1 MEVCIKTLVIFLNEE
16 EAPREEGGNKI
27 LFTNAHKGKTKQ
39 IKFHLRKGSFLP
51 NKCMSNQIV

>member
-16 EAPREEGGNKI
+16 EAPREEGETRSFS
-27 LFTNAHKGKTKQ
+27 LMLTKEKQ
-39 IKFHLRKGSFLP
+39 SEIKFHLRKGSFLP

>member
-27 LFTNAHKGKTKQ
+27 LFTNAHKGKTK
-39 IKFHLRKGSFLP
+39 R
-51 NKCMSNQIV
+51 NQVPFKERFIPTKQMHV